1 MTKREIAEQIRQMKE
16 FGTKMSKKQAVDTL
30 KAAGT
35 ILNVEHIDGKK
46 VSQALPSWEGTHVFE
61 KLCDK
66 NQKTG

>member
-35 ILNVEHIDGKK
+35 ILNVEHIDGEKGI
-46 VSQALPSWEGTHVFE
+46 PGTAILGRH
-61 KLCDK
+61 
-66 NQKTG
+66 TRI